1 MQGAIV
7 SDYFF
12 LDNPLLA
19 ELEKIAKNSNLQFIE
34 ELIFENGAVYKGY
47 LEAGMR
53 HGPGVQIWPD
63 GAKYEGDWRR
73 NKANGQRKFWHADG
87 DVYEG

>member
-1 MQGAIV
+1 MTVTGAV
-7 SDYFF
+7 VNEFFFSDHPM
-12 LDNPLLA
+12 LS
-19 ELEKIAKNSNLQFIE
+19 ELEKVAKSSNLQFIE

-47 LEAGMR
+47 LENGMR

-73 NKANGQRKFWHADG
+73 NKANG
-87 DVYEG
+87 